1 MNVKNEIKIDI
12 PAEVGTLIDELN
24 AAGFEAFAVGGCVR
38 DSIMGK
44 VPRDWDICTSAEPCD
59 MHRVFSHRRVIETG
73 IRHGTLTVFADD
85 AGHYEITTYRV
96 DGEYRDNRHP
106 ESVTFTKDINS
117 DLARRDFTINAIAY
131 NYTKG
136 LVDPFEGI
144 EDIGRKMIR
153 CVGDPGKRFDED
165 ALRIMRCIRFASEL
179 GFDIDSSTAYSAAVK
194 KKLLHNISAERIR
207 IEFNKLLC
215 GEGATQVMRTYRDIV
230 AEVVPEIRAAFDFD
244 QRTPY
249 HIYDVWEHTLR
260 VLYHTE
266 PDIKLKLI
274 AFFHDLGKPEM
285 FTIRNGRGHFY
296 RHEKVSEEIA
306 RTVLARLKY
315 DNDTIYHV
323 CSVIRNHSIIFQ
335 RSAKQARRL
344 LLKLGEEDL
353 RMLIKLECAD
363 VKGQNPAFRD
373 DRMALISD
381 FSKILDMVIG
391 ASQCFSTRDMA
402 INGNDLID
410 IGIRQGPEIG
420 RILKKLLDMIIEEE
434 INNDRDILLLKARE
448 IAGKS

>member
-1 MNVKNEIKIDI
+1 M
-12 PAEVGTLIDELN
+12 
-24 AAGFEAFAVGGCVR
+24 AAGESPETKIAGRFGAPLIIFAPPQPRSPGQDAPRQHRALAFPGFALPGGALLRCWLR
-38 DSIMGK
+38 CDTASITCSL
-44 VPRDWDICTSAEPCD
+44 PRSDRPG
-59 MHRVFSHRRVIETG
+59 FSFSQG
-73 IRHGTLTVFADD
+73 GLF
-85 AGHYEITTYRV
+85 
-96 DGEYRDNRHP
+96 
-106 ESVTFTKDINS
+106 SDINS

-391 ASQCFSTRDMA
+391 ASQCFSMRDMA